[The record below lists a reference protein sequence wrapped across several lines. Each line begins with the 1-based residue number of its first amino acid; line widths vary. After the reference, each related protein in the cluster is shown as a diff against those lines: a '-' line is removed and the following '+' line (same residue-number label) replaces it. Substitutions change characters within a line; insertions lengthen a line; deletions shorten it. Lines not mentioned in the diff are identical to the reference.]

1 MKRIWRIVS
10 IALICGALASPQLDA
25 RGRNNNSGN
34 RSVSSSSTRGN
45 ASHPSSSNSSRPSNN
60 NSRPGGNHGSNS
72 SAPKP
77 GNNSSRPGGNHS
89 SNNNAPKPG
98 NNSSRPGGN
107 HGSNSNAPK
116 PGNNGYRPGGNHGS
130 NSNAPKP
137 GNNGYRPGGNH
148 GNNHRPAPRPDYGH
162 AHHNAPHHNH
172 AVRPHCPPPRPYYR
186 PTPPPSFR
194 PYHGCPVF
202 RGVFGITFGTT
213 INLSLDY
220 LYRNSYSVYGYDND
234 VIYLR
239 NVNQYGYMWPDATLY
254 YSVNG
259 LTGSQFMYSTNYN
272 NRNRYDSVYN
282 TLYGQYGSPIS
293 VQNTANGIIAT
304 WWGYD
309 GQYISLEYRPIY
321 TNNGQLRYFTTLS
334 FGM

>member
-1 MKRIWRIVS
+1 MKRFWRIVS
-10 IALICGALASPQLDA
+10 IALICGALTTPQIDA
-25 RGRNNNSGN
+25 QGRNHNGRN
-34 RSVSSSSTRGN
+34 RSVSSSSSRGN
-45 ASHPSSSNSSRPSNN
+45 ASRPSSSNSSRP
-60 NSRPGGNHGSNS
+60 
-72 SAPKP
+72 
-77 GNNSSRPGGNHS
+77 GNNST
-89 SNNNAPKPG
+89 
-98 NNSSRPGGN
+98 RPGGN
-107 HGSNSNAPK
+107 HGSNSNAPKPGNDGYRRGGNHGGNSSAPKPGNNGYRPGGNHGSNNNTPK

-137 GNNGYRPGGNH
+137 GNNGYRPGGD
-148 GNNHRPAPRPDYGH
+148 NHRPAPRPDYGH

-202 RGVFGITFGTT
+202 KGIFGITFGTA

-220 LYRNSYSVYGYDND
+220 LYRNSYTVYGYDND

-239 NVNQYGYMWPDATLY
+239 NVDQYGYMWPDATLY
-254 YSVNG
+254 YGVNG

-272 NRNRYDSVYN
+272 SRSRYDSVYN
-282 TLYGQYGSPIS
+282 TLYGQYGAPIS
-293 VQNTANGIIAT
+293 VQNSANGIIAT

-334 FGM
+334 LGM